1 MTDYNVS
8 LGSNPYNVIIESNPQ
23 FNVGVNY
30 EIPSKSTQYQNEIIE
45 DFASQFNGTKTIFN
59 LLVNGQPYYP
69 VNAQQLIVSINN
81 IVLEPNVDYSILNN
95 TIIFTNPPAA
105 GQNFFAVALA
115 TTADLTRTINYVID
129 ATPNVVSVGIKGHLT
144 IDVTGII
151 ESWTVLADVPGNLI
165 MDIKK
170 SSYINYPTFTSISG
184 TEKPTLTNQAKNKD
198 DGLSTW
204 DTTLTAGDILRFEV
218 ESCDYIKQFLIA
230 IKLKL

>member
-1 MTDYNVS
+1 MTDYNV
-8 LGSNPYNVIIESNPQ
+8 IIGNNPQ
-23 FNVGVNY
+23 FHVGVNY
-30 EIPSKSTQYQNEIIE
+30 EMPSKSNQYQNEIIE
-45 DFASQFNGTKTIFN
+45 DFASQFNGTQTTFN
-59 LLVNGQPYYP
+59 LVVNGDAYYP

-81 IVLEPNVDYSILNN
+81 IVLEPNVDYTVVDHSI
-95 TIIFTNPPAA
+95 TFTNPPLA

-129 ATPNVVSVGIKGHLT
+129 ATPNVVGVGIKGHLT

-151 ESWTVLADVPGNLI
+151 ESWTVLADVPGNLV

-170 SSYINYPTFTSISG
+170 SSYITYPSFVSIAG
-184 TEKPTLTNQAKNKD
+184 TEKPSLSNQAKNKD

-204 DTTLTAGDILRFEV
+204 DVHLTAGDILRFEV
-218 ESCDYIKQFLIA
+218 QSCDYIKQFLIA